1 MPSQFHTCHSA
12 GSAVSF
18 CCPSWLPSYPGCP
31 FWHPGSGSVEP
42 DRLASAGY
50 ARGVVIDC
58 KIDTGIF
65 PRGKVNRS
73 GTQMIRFIR
82 SVLAIPTAYQFWW
95 NMVGGPAYAKVL
107 VNEYAQPSVGAR
119 ILEIGCGPGTIVRY
133 LPPSEYLGFDLS
145 PRYIELAKKRFP
157 KARFVCERVSQ
168 FSLAKEQS
176 FDVVLAHGI
185 VHHLEDA
192 EARQLFQI
200 AFDALKTGRQAGYLR
215 RRVDRRSVSRGA
227 VVVDKRPGR
236 VCKERAGIRGDR
248 VSGIQQYQTKRP
260 RRSLADSVY
269 TPDSGMRPMMSSF
282 TPSPAPGAE
291 IELHAYRLLL

>member
-1 MPSQFHTCHSA
+1 
-12 GSAVSF
+12 
-18 CCPSWLPSYPGCP
+18 
-31 FWHPGSGSVEP
+31 
-42 DRLASAGY
+42 
-50 ARGVVIDC
+50 
-58 KIDTGIF
+58 
-65 PRGKVNRS
+65 
-73 GTQMIRFIR
+73 MIRFIR

-200 AFDALKTGRQAGYLR
+200 AFDAL
-215 RRVDRRSVSRGA
+215 
-227 VVVDKRPGR
+227 RPGGKLVTCDGVWTDGQSPVAR
-236 VCKERAGIRGDR
+236 WLLTKDRGEYVRSEREYVGIASQ
-248 VSGIQQYQTKRP
+248 VFSNIRP
-260 RRSLADSVY
+260 SVRDDLLRIPY
-269 TPDSGMRPMMSSF
+269 THLILECVR
-282 TPSPAPGAE
+282 
-291 IELHAYRLLL
+291 